1 MIKTKKVFCF
11 ILPSFF
17 LERKGGSEL
26 QVYYIAMELIRR
38 GWEVHYIRE
47 ENTWIGKELVIDGI
61 KLYALPA
68 RENYLCLMNNFYLK
82 KIMKKIKADVWYC
95 RATTNYV
102 APVAWSARKIGG
114 QVAWACSNDFQVSK
128 NLLRKAI
135 TNPLK
140 KTFFNI
146 FALVNRFLFSQ
157 SLKYIDHVILQSEI
171 QNRLFNT
178 NYNCHG
184 TLINNAHPIPVLS
197 KIKRKKIILWA
208 ARLHEGK
215 HPEIFIKVAK
225 RFKLQDYKFILAGRP
240 MNNSIITLKEI
251 VDAGKNL
258 PNFDYIGEVDSEQI
272 HSLMQQSMLFVST
285 SSNEGF
291 PNTFIEAWL
300 RGVPVVSLKV
310 DPDSYIKKFN
320 MGRVSENIEQMCYDI
335 HQLMTEP
342 ELWKEISKNCLEI
355 SKMSFNIETHVD
367 KLEHLIDSTHT

>member
-11 ILPSFF
+11 ILPSLFM
-17 LERKGGSEL
+17 ERKGGSEL

-47 ENTWIGKELVIDGI
+47 ENDWIGKELIIDGI
-61 KLYALPA
+61 TLYALHR
-68 RENYLCLMNNFYLK
+68 REDYLRFMNGFHLK
-82 KIMKKIKADVWYC
+82 QVMQRIKADVWYC

-102 APVAWSARKIGG
+102 APIAWAARKIGG
-114 QVAWACSNDFQVSK
+114 QVVWACSHDFQVSK
-128 NLLRKAI
+128 NLLRKVI
-135 TNPLK
+135 TSPLK
-140 KTFFNI
+140 FFFFSI
-146 FALVNRFLFSQ
+146 FALLNRFFFSR

-171 QNRLFNT
+171 QNRLLNT
-178 NYNCHG
+178 NYNGDG
-184 TLINNAHPIPVLS
+184 TIINNAHPIPVLPD
-197 KIKRKKIILWA
+197 IKRKKLILWA
-208 ARLHEGK
+208 ARLHEWK
-215 HPEIFIKVAK
+215 HPEIFIKIAK
-225 RFKLQDYKFILAGRP
+225 KFKLQDYQFIIAGRP
-240 MNNSIITLKEI
+240 MSNSIITLKEI

-320 MGRVSENIEQMCYDI
+320 MGRVSENIEQMCHDI
-335 HQLMTEP
+335 NQLMTEP
-342 ELWKEISKNCLEI
+342 ELWKEISKNCLKI
-355 SKMSFNIETHVD
+355 SRMAFNIETHVD
-367 KLEHLIDSTHT
+367 KLEHLINSTHT